1 MSAAASAPPRVA
13 LVVHDFD
20 PNLGQGRYCH
30 ELVRRLSPDFSFDVH
45 AHTWI
50 DAQVA
55 GVRYHRVPTHRFNV
69 ITTISTFLPA
79 AEYSLRRHPPDL
91 IHAQG
96 LSSWQ
101 ADVITG
107 HMCNGARLRHLG
119 AAGWRSRWFAR
130 LVTPVER
137 AFYRQRRARHLI
149 AIARSLGREIQQE
162 YGWSKALHVIYHGTD
177 SERFRP
183 PHDADERRA
192 VQQRFKV
199 SPDRWNWL
207 FMGEAVKG
215 LAATIGQLPAFP
227 GAHLLVV
234 SRSSMDPYRA
244 QAAAAG
250 VLDRVTFHGF
260 DPHPEEAFRAADVF
274 VYPNAYD
281 PFGLV
286 VTEAMAS
293 GLPVLV
299 GDSIGAAEL
308 VIHGR
313 NGFLCQAADP
323 ASITECLQ
331 QLDRLPDRGRQLGL
345 EARATAVHYSWDRCA
360 QQTAQV
366 YEEAI
371 RDRAPA

>member
-1 MSAAASAPPRVA
+1 MPASTPAPRRVA

-30 ELVRRLSPDFSFDVH
+30 ELVRRLSPHFSFDVH
-45 AHTWI
+45 AHTWT

-55 GVRYHRVPTHRFNV
+55 GVRYHRVPAYRFNV
-69 ITTISTFLPA
+69 ITTISTFLLA
-79 AEYSLRRHPPDL
+79 AERSLRRHPADL

-96 LSSWQ
+96 LSSWH
-101 ADVITG
+101 ADLITG

-130 LVTPVER
+130 LVTPAER

-162 YGWSKALHVIYHGTD
+162 YGWNKALHVIYHGTD

-183 PHDADERRA
+183 ARDANERKA
-192 VQQRFKV
+192 LQQRFKI
-199 SPDRWNWL
+199 SSDRWNWL

-227 GAHLLVV
+227 QAHLLVV
-234 SRSSMDPYRA
+234 SRSVMDSYRA
-244 QAAAAG
+244 QAAAVG
-250 VLDRVTFHGF
+250 VLERITFHGF
-260 DPHPEEAFRAADVF
+260 DPQPEEAFRAADVF
-274 VYPNAYD
+274 VYPNEYD

-293 GLPVLV
+293 GLVVVV

-308 VIHGR
+308 VTHER
-313 NGFLCQAADP
+313 NGLLCRATDP
-323 ASITECLQ
+323 ASIEGCLRH
-331 QLDRLPDRGRQLGL
+331 LDSLPDRGRQLGI
-345 EARATAVHYSWDRCA
+345 EARATAVQYSWDRCA
-360 QQTAQV
+360 RQTAKV

-371 RDRAPA
+371 RDRASS